1 MSPWAEARIM
11 TRRHRI
17 SEPGRST
24 GGIAIQ
30 IGLAEKF
37 YRGYAGEVPSVPKLN
52 GKTGIASDAAALS
65 PVNATVAD
73 AVRLGA
79 DAVGCT
85 LYVGTS
91 AQGGGFRASTC
102 R

>member
-1 MSPWAEARIM
+1 MSPASAPARRPAR
-11 TRRHRI
+11 T
-17 SEPGRST
+17 GFLTGT

-37 YRGYAGEVPSVPKLN
+37 YRGYVGEVPSVLKLN
-52 GKTGIASDAAALS
+52 GKTGIASHAAALS

-79 DAVGCT
+79 DAVGYE
-85 LYVGTS
+85 L
-91 AQGGGFRASTC
+91 
-102 R
+102 

>member
-1 MSPWAEARIM
+1 MSPASAPARRPAR
-11 TRRHRI
+11 T
-17 SEPGRST
+17 GFLTGT

-37 YRGYAGEVPSVPKLN
+37 YRGYVGEVPLVLKLN
-52 GKTGIASDAAALS
+52 GKAGIASDAAAVS
-65 PVNATVAD
+65 PVSVAD

-85 LYVGTS
+85 L
-91 AQGGGFRASTC
+91 
-102 R
+102 